1 MNLSPRTN
9 LFELIFLMSEEKN
22 TFANQSS
29 SRVNASE
36 SSLEDDKL
44 VAKAASGDQ
53 EAYKELLNK
62 YETPLYYHLIK
73 MVKDREQVRDLV
85 QEAFMKA
92 FDNLESYNTNYA
104 FSTWLYRITTNHAI
118 DYLRKKKLK
127 TLSIDDPVKT
137 KDGEMN
143 IQLEDEHSQTDR
155 SIIRKQRS
163 HIIHEAIDELPEKY
177 RVVIKLRHFEELS
190 YDEISEQLELPLGTV
205 KAHIFR
211 AREMLYKELKDRR
224 SEF

>member
-1 MNLSPRTN
+1 MSNQDKSIESQTSPR
-9 LFELIFLMSEEKN
+9 E
-22 TFANQSS
+22 
-29 SRVNASE
+29 NASA

-44 VAKAASGDQ
+44 VANAVAGDQ
-53 EAYKELLNK
+53 GAYKSLMEK
-62 YETPLYYHLIK
+62 YETPLFFHLLK
-73 MVKDREQVRDLV
+73 MVKDKEQVRDLV

-118 DYLRKKKLK
+118 DYLRKKKLQ
-127 TLSIDDPVKT
+127 TTSIDEPVKT
-137 KDGEMN
+137 KEGEMN
-143 IQLEDEHSQTDR
+143 IQLEDEHSGTDR
-155 SIIRKQRS
+155 KIIRKQRS
-163 HIIHEAIDELPEKY
+163 DIIHEAIEDLPDKY

-190 YDEISEQLELPLGTV
+190 YDEISEQLDLPLGTV

-224 SEF
+224 GEF